1 MQPKVV
7 SVNMTQ
13 NNSLQTDPGQSARI
27 LPKGSSSIGTL
38 KYENPHI
45 SSISQLDGQ
54 EFPSASLGKTPGSEA
69 PGSPGVSLVRR
80 TPCDSSKQVPR
91 TPIAFAE
98 EISIPLP
105 VSSSSR
111 IEEKGC
117 KGATP
122 KMKVE
127 TDLQE
132 KRKVYPVQAT
142 ASTISLWQETLLP
155 HLERILEHYLPKK
168 ESASIDLLGIGTSRE
183 NSRPTIVITCQSVR
197 QLKGYLRKQFIYDE
211 SAFDLK
217 IRKGEVRRST
227 GRRARETRNHRSTRR
242 STGSFIQD
250 CPNRAY
256 QQRPLSGASIG
267 ACLDGR
273 PLPPGT
279 YGGLILVDG
288 QPYGM
293 TVHHL
298 LDPESEDDEEV
309 ETDGDDSYLS
319 HILED
324 EEGEYRDDSE
334 GFDPEDSSHPT
345 MSLSNSDV
353 SLISVI
359 L

>member
-1 MQPKVV
+1 M
-7 SVNMTQ
+7 Q
-13 NNSLQTDPGQSARI
+13 NNSLQTDPGHSVQI
-27 LPKGSSSIGTL
+27 LPKRPSSVGILSF
-38 KYENPHI
+38 ENPYT
-45 SSISQLDGQ
+45 SSISQLGGQ
-54 EFPSASLGKTPGSEA
+54 AGEEFPCASLKKTLCSQATPRPPGA
-69 PGSPGVSLVRR
+69 SLVRC
-80 TPCDSSKQVPR
+80 TTASSSKQVPK
-91 TPIAFAE
+91 TPIAFPE

-105 VSSSSR
+105 VDSSSR
-111 IEEKGC
+111 TEEKGF

-122 KMKVE
+122 KMKAE
-127 TDLQE
+127 TDLHE

-142 ASTISLWQETLLP
+142 ASTIKLWQETLLP
-155 HLERILEHYLPKK
+155 NLERILEHHLPKK

-197 QLKGYLRKQFIYDE
+197 QLKGHLRKKFIYDE

-227 GRRARETRNHRSTRR
+227 SRRAREVRNLRSTRR

-256 QQRPLSGASIG
+256 QQCPLSGASIG

-298 LDPESEDDEEV
+298 LDPESEEDEEV
-309 ETDGDDSYLS
+309 ETDGDDSYTS
-319 HILED
+319 NILED
-324 EEGEYRDDSE
+324 EEGEYQDDSE
-334 GFDPEDSSHPT
+334 GFDSSHPT
-345 MSLSNSDV
+345 MSPSNSDV

>member
-1 MQPKVV
+1 
-7 SVNMTQ
+7 
-13 NNSLQTDPGQSARI
+13 
-27 LPKGSSSIGTL
+27 
-38 KYENPHI
+38 
-45 SSISQLDGQ
+45 
-54 EFPSASLGKTPGSEA
+54 
-69 PGSPGVSLVRR
+69 
-80 TPCDSSKQVPR
+80 
-91 TPIAFAE
+91 
-98 EISIPLP
+98 
-105 VSSSSR
+105 
-111 IEEKGC
+111 
-117 KGATP
+117 
-122 KMKVE
+122 MKVE
-127 TDLQE
+127 TLELRVEKLKLKVETDSQE

-142 ASTISLWQETLLP
+142 ASTINLWQETLLP

-197 QLKGYLRKQFIYDE
+197 QLKGYLQKQFIYDQG
-211 SAFDLK
+211 AFDLK

-227 GRRARETRNHRSTRR
+227 GRRARETRTLRSTRR
-242 STGSFIQD
+242 STGSFIHD

-298 LDPESEDDEEV
+298 LDPESEEDEEV
-309 ETDGDDSYLS
+309 EMDGDGDDSYTR

-324 EEGEYRDDSE
+324 EERGYEDDSE
-334 GFDPEDSSHPT
+334 GFDPEDSSHLT
-345 MSLSNSDV
+345 MSPSNSDV
-353 SLISVI
+353 SLISAI
-359 L
+359 P